1 MVAYIDIDVLHVD
14 GPKRLKVFQDVV
26 SSEPPDASIIIQFCN
41 SESETDKFDASF
53 KHKILQELFGD
64 RILYVT

>member
-14 GPKRLKVFQDVV
+14 GPKRLNVFQDVI

-41 SESETDKFDASF
+41 SELVTDAAF
-53 KHKILQELFGD
+53 KHKILLELFGNK
-64 RILYVT
+64 ILYVT